1 MRRACVISAS
11 VFALALF
18 VSGCSKSSE
27 REPGDFERMRIQQR
41 DEPYA
46 PGELFANDER
56 LRHPPAGTVS
66 RESESDT
73 GAIGSGM
80 HAGRMAAVVPLPI
93 TPELLSLGQRKFT
106 VFCAVCHGA
115 GGFGGSIVAVNMGA
129 PRPPS
134 LRSAAMMAKSPGYYF
149 LIATHGIGRMPGYA
163 PQLTVE
169 ERWAVVAYLERL
181 QRSTTTAPDA
191 RADSMRALGIHRIDS
206 VLASEQRR

>member
-1 MRRACVISAS
+1 MRRPCVITAA

-18 VSGCSKSSE
+18 VSACSKSSE

-46 PGELFANDER
+46 PGELFANNSR
-56 LRHPPAGTVS
+56 LRQPPAGTVS

-80 HAGRMAAVVPLPI
+80 QAGRMVAVVPLSI
-93 TPELLSLGQRKFT
+93 TPERLSLGQRKYD

-134 LRSAAMMAKSPGYYF
+134 LRSAAMAAKPPGYFF
-149 LIATHGIGRMPGYA
+149 LIATHGIGRMPAYA

-169 ERWAVVAYLERL
+169 ERWAVVAYIEQL
-181 QRSTTTAPDA
+181 QHSTTTAPEA
-191 RADSMRALGIHRIDS
+191 RADSLRALGIHRIDS
-206 VLASEQRR
+206 VLASEQRQ

>member
-1 MRRACVISAS
+1 MSRPCVITAAGL
-11 VFALALF
+11 ALALF
-18 VSGCSKSSE
+18 VGACGKSSE

-46 PGELFANDER
+46 SGAPFADEER

-80 HAGRMAAVVPLPI
+80 QAGRMAPVVPISI
-93 TPELLSLGQRKFT
+93 TPERLSLGQRKYT
-106 VFCAVCHGA
+106 VYCAVCHGA

-134 LRSAAMMAKSPGYYF
+134 LRSAAMAVKTPGYFF

-169 ERWAVVAYLERL
+169 ERWAVVAYIGQL
-181 QRSTTTAPDA
+181 QRSTTTTPEA
-191 RADSMRALGIHRIDS
+191 RADSLRAVGIRSIDS